1 MPKSKKYLSLL
12 LLPFLFSCG
21 EKPNVSSSEP
31 VSSETPSISSE
42 IPTKDVFSSFI
53 EKGKPISGFLRFVPQ
68 DLARPFLL
76 ILSMAKKLNFNNIAM
91 ISKSITKK
99 DIMRT
104 FLMEGS

>member
-53 EKGKPISGFLRFVPQ
+53 EKGKTQ
-68 DLARPFLL
+68 
-76 ILSMAKKLNFNNIAM
+76 
-91 ISKSITKK
+91 
-99 DIMRT
+99 
-104 FLMEGS
+104 